1 MQQYTYIFML
11 LLYYASTCFAQN
23 TATGNYISFYQKYL
37 SNQKNSRCA
46 MYPSCS
52 RYGQM
57 VFEKY
62 SFPKAISLTC
72 ERLIRCSHDA
82 RYYDVTYQYGC
93 RSLID
98 CPQEKFPNQIIHN
111 RFPTP
116 HTDVLKGRIDR
127 DSNILFV
134 NQLINKEEYL
144 PALLEIERLLFFNH
158 GNIQLYKQ
166 KLLCRRGLKEYE
178 DGIYEYETEFP
189 DSIKKNTSIQM
200 QAALLYYCANNFDC
214 VANITDE
221 IRNNATSASDMQ
233 KANILHAISLIQKD
247 EYDASLAIFHQ
258 NTETSLLNQQNINI
272 INQMTKQKKKKP
284 ALARILSVIPGAG
297 YLYTNH
303 KGSALTAFI
312 INSLLGYAT
321 YTSIKSKNYGMAG
334 VCGFLSLSF
343 YIGNI
348 NGAGRSAIRHNS
360 KKKNEQIRKL
370 ERINNIFIN

>member
-1 MQQYTYIFML
+1 MQRYTYILISFL
-11 LLYYASTCFAQN
+11 QVSICFAQDN
-23 TATGNYISFYQKYL
+23 AATDDYISFYQKFL

-57 VFEKY
+57 AFKQF
-62 SFPKAISLTC
+62 SFTKAITLTC
-72 ERLIRCSHDA
+72 ERIMRCSHDA
-82 RYYDVTYQYGC
+82 PFYDITYQYGN

-98 CPQEKFPNQIIHN
+98 YPQENVLTQIIHN
-111 RFPTP
+111 RFQSP
-116 HTDVLKGRIDR
+116 HTDVLKQRDDR
-127 DSNILFV
+127 DDNLLFI
-134 NQLINKEEYL
+134 NYLINKEEYH
-144 PALLEIERLLFFNH
+144 PALLEIERLLFFNQ

-178 DGIYEYETEFP
+178 EGIFEYETEFP
-189 DSIKKNTSIQM
+189 DTIRRNSEIQM
-200 QAALLYYCANNFDC
+200 QAALLYYCADNF
-214 VANITDE
+214 
-221 IRNNATSASDMQ
+221 NNAIKLVETVKANAVNLSDIQ
-233 KANILHAISLIQKD
+233 KANTLLGILSAQNE
-247 EYDASLAIFHQ
+247 EYDASLASFHR
-258 NTETSLLNQQNINI
+258 NVALPSFDQQNIDI
-272 INQMTKQKKKKP
+272 ISQMMQQKKKKP
-284 ALARILSVIPGAG
+284 ALARFLSIIPGG
-297 YLYTNH
+297 GFLYTQH

-312 INSLLGYAT
+312 INSVLGYAT

-348 NGAGRSAIRHNS
+348 NGAGRSATRYNS